1 MTSVVGA
8 GVLAVTAARERI
20 SRLNLASGGK
30 RKRLPVAKG
39 PPTAAEVLQIQERA
53 AKESRE
59 ARIAVYDEI
68 NGDGSYWRDDYA
80 ARKARYEEKHG
91 EGTWNNGGA
100 AHKASYEKKHG
111 EGSYATYL
119 SDARKRLIREYDEF
133 YGEGSWAKKNKEDC
147 DRRSAA
153 YDEKHGEGAWKRREN
168 AFHAKSRK
176 KDAEGKDT
184 SAFSKEETAKFFEGI
199 VKYGKGKWAKIR
211 DEFLPRRSAVLIETR
226 ARTLLKG
233 GKPRNK
239 PRG

>member
-30 RKRLPVAKG
+30 RKRLPVAKD

-80 ARKARYEEKHG
+80 ARKARYEE
-91 EGTWNNGGA
+91 
-100 AHKASYEKKHG
+100 KHG